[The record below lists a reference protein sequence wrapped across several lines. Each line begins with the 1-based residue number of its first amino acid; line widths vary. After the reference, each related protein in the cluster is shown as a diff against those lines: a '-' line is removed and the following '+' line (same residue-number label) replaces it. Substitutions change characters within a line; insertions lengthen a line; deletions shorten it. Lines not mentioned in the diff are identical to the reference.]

1 MREALDRLVT
11 DELRPSVDD
20 MRAQLDRLSGPAS
33 SPPPATA
40 ASPTSSATST
50 AIGRRAVRL
59 PEDPRRDR
67 QRMAEVVA
75 LEQRYR
81 AILDRQPRGRIP
93 AEVIDAGWLLEE
105 LRVGTFAQSIGTVRP
120 VSPQRVAKALAA
132 LA

>member
-1 MREALDRLVT
+1 
-11 DELRPSVDD
+11 
-20 MRAQLDRLSGPAS
+20 MRAQLDRLVRPGFVT
-33 SPPPATA
+33 ATGTARLADVDRYVA
-40 ASPTSSATST
+40 AV
-50 AIGRRAVRL
+50 GRRADRL

-81 AILDRQPRGRIP
+81 AILGRQPRGRIP
-93 AEVIDAGWLLEE
+93 AAVIDAGWLLEE
-105 LRVGTFAQSIGTVRP
+105 LRVGVFAQSLGTSRP